1 MSANSSSVNEYYWT
15 MTLSGAYQITFWTEI
30 LYLDSKFHFLEK
42 LPSNEN
48 LKKIVFALF
57 LLYVT
62 VKLIKYLRARKLSK
76 KLIADKVSQVEKNK
90 EELETKFGD
99 GKLVDGNWW
108 ILDESFEELLQKLQ
122 NGSLGCLEVLH
133 AYQAKALEITNELNC
148 VTEFIKEAEEWA
160 AKLDGISPSQRGPL
174 HGLPFSI
181 KDNVAIIGYDS
192 TAGLT
197 RNLFKPKQEDA
208 AIVSAL
214 KSLGAVPF
222 CKTNI
227 PQSMLSFGCGNP
239 IWGMTKNPFCKDRT
253 PGGSSGGEACLVAA
267 GGATFGIGSDIGGS
281 VRVPASFCGI
291 SSIKPTSRRMS
302 YKGFHISSKV
312 VGIDAVPGI
321 VAKDTSTV
329 ILISKL
335 LLQQDCL
342 QTFDDSMLPI
352 PWNEQLSQPGRKL
365 KIGYYED
372 DGFFPTTPGVQR
384 AVRMAREHY
393 EKLGHELIPFRPF
406 NVEALVKSYGFMM
419 VADQAETLL
428 TNLSVDD
435 IDPSL
440 KYLMW
445 MVKTPHFLKRLF
457 SPLLSFFSP
466 RSLPMV
472 LGSGGRGGKLSSQLW
487 KLVSEKDDYKQEFIS
502 KWRSS
507 GLDLCI
513 GPTYA
518 CPAPLSKDIGRLY
531 SAGSYTILYNY
542 LDLPVGIVPV
552 TRENEE
558 DQRKLAD
565 YNTFDV
571 LVKLAKQTTT
581 GAHGL
586 PIGVQIIGL
595 PYQEE
600 LIFHGMDI
608 LSSIAKA

>member
-1 MSANSSSVNEYYWT
+1 MGW
-15 MTLSGAYQITFWTEI
+15 YQRR
-30 LYLDSKFHFLEK
+30 
-42 LPSNEN
+42 
-48 LKKIVFALF
+48 V
-57 LLYVT
+57 
-62 VKLIKYLRARKLSK
+62 
-76 KLIADKVSQVEKNK
+76 
-90 EELETKFGD
+90 
-99 GKLVDGNWW
+99 
-108 ILDESFEELLQKLQ
+108 
-122 NGSLGCLEVLH
+122 
-133 AYQAKALEITNELNC
+133 
-148 VTEFIKEAEEWA
+148 
-160 AKLDGISPSQRGPL
+160 
-174 HGLPFSI
+174 HG
-181 KDNVAIIGYDS
+181 
-192 TAGLT
+192 
-197 RNLFKPKQEDA
+197 
-208 AIVSAL
+208 
-214 KSLGAVPF
+214 

-253 PGGSSGGEACLVAA
+253 PGGSSGGEACLGAA
-267 GGATFGIGSDIGGS
+267 GGATFGIGSAIGGS

-487 KLVSEKDDYKQEFIS
+487 KLVSERHRPSIFGRFVHYSVQLLGFTCRNCARHSRKRGGS
-502 KWRSS
+502 KE
-507 GLDLCI
+507 
-513 GPTYA
+513 
-518 CPAPLSKDIGRLY
+518 IGRLQY
-531 SAGSYTILYNY
+531 FRCPCETGEADDDWCSWTTDRSANHWSS
-542 LDLPVGIVPV
+542 LPGRAHFPWNGHS
-552 TRENEE
+552 EF
-558 DQRKLAD
+558 DCQSLKLKHSF
-565 YNTFDV
+565 TF
-571 LVKLAKQTTT
+571 
-581 GAHGL
+581 
-586 PIGVQIIGL
+586 
-595 PYQEE
+595 
-600 LIFHGMDI
+600 
-608 LSSIAKA
+608 